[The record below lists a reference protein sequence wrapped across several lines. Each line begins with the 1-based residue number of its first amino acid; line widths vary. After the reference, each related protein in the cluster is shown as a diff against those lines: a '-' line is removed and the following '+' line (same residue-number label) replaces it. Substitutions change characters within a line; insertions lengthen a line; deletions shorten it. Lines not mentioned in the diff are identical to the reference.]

1 MTGLQ
6 SSCSSDAPVENMETL
21 RQILENLITL
31 SFDQEEL
38 INNISSLPKNS
49 NSIIKYIKKQKEPG
63 IILRLSKTH
72 CLILSKKG
80 CTN

>member
-1 MTGLQ
+1 M
-6 SSCSSDAPVENMETL
+6 ENMETL

-49 NSIIKYIKKQKEPG
+49 NSIVKYIKEQKKLSDNSK
-63 IILRLSKTH
+63 IIEDSLFAL
-72 CLILSKKG
+72 
-80 CTN
+80 